1 MNSLFPSAT
10 SSATTTGVGGGG
22 AVDSAASQA
31 LLNTLVCRLSE
42 EMVNDVPAQ
51 DPRWAE
57 AAPRGKAT
65 GGQ

>member
-10 SSATTTGVGGGG
+10 SSATGGGG
-22 AVDSAASQA
+22 SAVDSAASQA

-65 GGQ
+65 GVNECT